1 MNRWKIRL
9 GAPGDVE
16 EFVGA
21 AGKCDF
27 DIDAGFGHIIID
39 AKSILGMMGLG
50 YSRVLDVTCRGQNE
64 EFEKVLKK
72 FAVMS

>member
-1 MNRWKIRL
+1 MNSWKIRL
-9 GAPGDVE
+9 GAPSEVE

-27 DIDAGFGHIIID
+27 DIDAGFGHITID
-39 AKSILGMMGLG
+39 AKSFLGMMGLG
-50 YSRVLDVTCRGQNE
+50 YSRIVDVTCRGENK

-72 FAVMS
+72 YAVMS